1 MPTSVHCLHSK
12 LNVLKCL
19 LMPTLVLPFR
29 TLLVFLRDQ
38 DPQDVPQA
46 SQPTAVILKVT
57 RHQFISCFW
66 MQFRMFQVLSP
77 YFTAPPKAVGSN
89 SPAKNVVKRHDFEN
103 VQHVV
108 DIVAHELARSARY
121 NNINLLGSSNQ
132 RYMEGQNKTSK
143 PKALSTNRKIHRTFR
158 FSFNASC
165 LNSPTLKMYHSTPLS
180 HPKQCLVQPKNVG
193 TYQFA

>member
-1 MPTSVHCLHSK
+1 MFVDAYLGVAIQDIVGVPEGV
-12 LNVLKCL
+12 
-19 LMPTLVLPFR
+19 
-29 TLLVFLRDQ
+29 

-121 NNINLLGSSNQ
+121 ERCAENDLLQ
-132 RYMEGQNKTSK
+132 R
-143 PKALSTNRKIHRTFR
+143 LH
-158 FSFNASC
+158 
-165 LNSPTLKMYHSTPLS
+165 
-180 HPKQCLVQPKNVG
+180 
-193 TYQFA
+193 